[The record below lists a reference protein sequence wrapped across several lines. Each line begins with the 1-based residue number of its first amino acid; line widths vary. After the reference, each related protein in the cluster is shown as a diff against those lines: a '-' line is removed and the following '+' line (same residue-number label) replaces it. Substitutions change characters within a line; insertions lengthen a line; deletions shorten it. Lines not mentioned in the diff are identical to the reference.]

1 MRFIRYYKYYA
12 CRSLAKLNL
21 LPHLSFNLSQKFGA
35 QKFRVPVI
43 DGIGYHNLI
52 PVREEWM
59 DTIIQKLFSIRNGCV
74 IDVGVNLGQT
84 LLKIASFNTNIN
96 YYGFEPNPVCYA
108 YCKSL
113 IRANHLNTFRI
124 FPVGLSSTSQI
135 VKLFGDNDHA
145 SGASMIENFRT
156 NKERYKEIH
165 AVPVMPADNILCK
178 ENIVSVNFIKVD
190 VEGAEL
196 DVMLGFKETLKQFH
210 PVIIIE
216 ILPVY
221 TLENENGKMRKER
234 QDKLLQLMFSLGYK
248 LFLIHEKETKLEL
261 IEDISAHGDMS
272 RTNYLFIP
280 STEVKNFDDLL
291 ISLS

>member
-1 MRFIRYYKYYA
+1 MFIRYYKYYA
-12 CRSLAKLNL
+12 CRLLAKLNL
-21 LPHLSFNLSQKFGA
+21 LQHLSFHLSQKFGA
-35 QKFRVPVI
+35 KKFHVPVI
-43 DGIGYHNLI
+43 DGVGYYNLV

-59 DTIIQKLFSIRNGCV
+59 DKIIQKLFVTRNGCV

-113 IRANHLNTFRI
+113 IKLNRLNTFKI
-124 FPVGLSSTSQI
+124 FPVGLSSTSAI
-135 VKLFGDNDHA
+135 VKLYGDTSYA
-145 SGASMIENFRT
+145 SGASIIENFRT
-156 NKERYKEIH
+156 NKERYKEIY
-165 AVPVMPADNILCK
+165 AVPVMPADDILCK
-178 ENIVSVNFIKVD
+178 ENIPAINFVKVD

-196 DVMLGFKETLKQFH
+196 DVMMGFKETLQRFY
-210 PVIIIE
+210 PIIIME

-234 QDKLLQLMFSLGYK
+234 QDKLLKLMFSLGYK
-248 LFLIHEKETKLEL
+248 LFLIHEKETRLEP
-261 IEDISAHGDMS
+261 IEDIPVHGDMS

-280 STEVKNFDDLL
+280 SNEVKSFDDLL
-291 ISLS
+291 ISRS